1 MTNHTTGQPA
11 SAGGR
16 SRVPRRTWVEFEAPE
31 VIELKRIV
39 LDKDTE
45 AAVAFF
51 RAVVVPKVAAAAAR
65 HGIPLPAPEELEHE
79 RLSG

>member
-1 MTNHTTGQPA
+1 MSHETERPA
-11 SAGGR
+11 PPMRAA
-16 SRVPRRTWVEFEAPE
+16 RRTWVEFEAPE

-39 LDKDTE
+39 LDKDAA

-51 RAVVVPKVAAAAAR
+51 QDVVAPKVRAAAAR
-65 HGIPLPAPEELEHE
+65 HGMPLPTAEELEHE